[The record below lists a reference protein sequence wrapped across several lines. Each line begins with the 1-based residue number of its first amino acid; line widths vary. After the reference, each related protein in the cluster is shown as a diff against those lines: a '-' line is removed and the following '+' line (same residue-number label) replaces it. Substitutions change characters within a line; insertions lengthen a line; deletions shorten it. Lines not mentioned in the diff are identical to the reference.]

1 MDIPSL
7 LERELLPQDILVIP
21 QRMMMVFAV
30 PLSLLEL
37 ASDEADDEEE
47 EEEED
52 APKKPEGML
61 QVVCLIL

>member
-47 EEEED
+47 D